1 MRLLLDDFI
10 LAYFLNSVMNFSRL
24 SFIVL
29 SLRVSDLA
37 IFGYLFFCVMASQS
51 FLSGEEG
58 RGVGRSM
65 LAFSIM
71 HFFQDGIHHV
81 SLRCFRKLTKR
92 GSL

>member
-1 MRLLLDDFI
+1 
-10 LAYFLNSVMNFSRL
+10 
-24 SFIVL
+24 
-29 SLRVSDLA
+29 
-37 IFGYLFFCVMASQS
+37 
-51 FLSGEEG
+51 
-58 RGVGRSM
+58 M